1 VDETMKFLRNL
12 LTVVI
17 VLATIAVGVL
27 FALQNKMPVP
37 LDLLV
42 YTFEPKSLALWVL
55 AAFAVGGVLGMLIS
69 SVILVRMQASLA
81 AVKRQLAKARTEA
94 DKLRDKDSTED
105 VS

>member
-1 VDETMKFLRNL
+1 MKFLRNL
-12 LTVVI
+12 FTVVI
-17 VLATIAVGVL
+17 VLATVAVGVL

-42 YTFEPKSLALWVL
+42 YTFAPRSLALWVL

-81 AVKRQLAKARTEA
+81 TVKRQLAKARAEA
-94 DKLRDKDSTED
+94 DKLRDNESAVG

>member
-1 VDETMKFLRNL
+1 MKFLRNL

-17 VLATIAVGVL
+17 VLATLAVGVL

-42 YTFEPKSLALWVL
+42 YTFEPRSLALWVL

-69 SVILVRMQASLA
+69 SVILVRKQASLA
-81 AVKRQLAKARTEA
+81 AAKRQLTKARAEA
-94 DKLRDKDSTED
+94 DKLRDKGSTEV